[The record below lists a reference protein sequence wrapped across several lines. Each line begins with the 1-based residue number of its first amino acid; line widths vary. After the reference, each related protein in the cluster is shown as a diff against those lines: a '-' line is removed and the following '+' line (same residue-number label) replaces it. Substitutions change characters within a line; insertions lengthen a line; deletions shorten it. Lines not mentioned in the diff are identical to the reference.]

1 MKLLMITFMI
11 VVSICLL
18 VISNNNLNLSE
29 EGSFKIFTS
38 NLFEWTEKIS
48 SNLVS
53 ITGHAVG
60 LDWNPE

>member
-1 MKLLMITFMI
+1 MKFLMIIFMI

-29 EGSFKIFTS
+29 DGSFKIFS
-38 NLFEWTEKIS
+38 ANLFEWAGKIS